1 MINITRRGWQHI
13 IKYHTATQSP
23 THANKSTF
31 YSGEDLIQLINQAAV
46 LAPVITIRKHLLRT
60 FDAGHNVGIDRRNKK
75 PTSTVTVIT
84 KLNGDLV
91 NMFPGLP

>member
-1 MINITRRGWQHI
+1 MIRIIKRAWLHI
-13 IKYHTATQSP
+13 LKYHTATPSP

-31 YSGEDLIQLINQAAV
+31 YSSENLIQLLKQAT
-46 LAPVITIRKHLLRT
+46 LHPPVGKMRRHLVRT
-60 FDAGHNVGIDRRNKK
+60 FDAGHPVGTDRRTKK

-91 NMFPGLP
+91 NMFPGHP